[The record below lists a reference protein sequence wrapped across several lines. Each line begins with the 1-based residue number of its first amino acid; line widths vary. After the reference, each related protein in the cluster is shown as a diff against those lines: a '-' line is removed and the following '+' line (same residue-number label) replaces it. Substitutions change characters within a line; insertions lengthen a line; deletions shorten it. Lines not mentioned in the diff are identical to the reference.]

1 MHTSRREF
9 VKKITQNGIAT
20 LAIPSLFSVH
30 QSEPSIPA
38 KGLIILFQGDSITD
52 GNRTRNQDWNHV
64 MGHGYQCLIASRLWF
79 DYPERDFMFYNR
91 GISGNRVTDLEARWQ
106 KDTLDL
112 KPDVVSILIGVND
125 TMAVVNNQNP
135 DSIERFEE
143 SYRNILESTKKEF
156 PEVIF
161 VICEP
166 FILPLGW
173 VSKNTEVWQTE
184 IKKRQSVAKKLA
196 DEFNA
201 IFIEFQKP
209 FEDACKKAPAEYWIW
224 DGVHPMPAG
233 HELMARIWIK
243 KVGRKIK
250 L

>member
-38 KGLIILFQGDSITD
+38 KGLTILFQGDSITD

-243 KVGRKIK
+243 KVGKKIK

>member
-1 MHTSRREF
+1 MDTSRREF
-9 VKKITQNGIAT
+9 VKKISRNSIAT
-20 LAIPSLFSVH
+20 LAIPSMFSVNK
-30 QSEPSIPA
+30 SEPTTPT
-38 KGLIILFQGDSITD
+38 KGLTILFQGDSITD

-173 VSKNTEVWQTE
+173 VSKNIEVWQTE
-184 IKKRQSVAKKLA
+184 IKKRQEIAKKLA

-243 KVGRKIK
+243 KVGKKIK

>member
-9 VKKITQNGIAT
+9 VKKISQNGIAT
-20 LAIPSLFSVH
+20 LAIPSLFSKH
-30 QSEPSIPA
+30 KSEPTIPA
-38 KGLIILFQGDSITD
+38 KGLTILFQGDSITD

-79 DYPERDFMFYNR
+79 DYPERGFMFYNR
-91 GISGNRVTDLEARWQ
+91 GISGNRVTDLETRWQ

-143 SYRNILESTKKEF
+143 AYRNILESTKKEF

-173 VSKNTEVWQTE
+173 VSKNTDVWQTE
-184 IKKRQSVAKKLA
+184 IKKRQAVAKKLA

-209 FEDACKKAPAEYWIW
+209 FEDACKKAPAEHWIW

-243 KVGRKIK
+243 KVGERIK

>member
-243 KVGRKIK
+243 KVGKKIK